1 MVSGLPLK
9 SQESIFHNSQRER
22 IEPMEYTSI
31 LYCFGV
37 PGPVD
42 MVSGRGGALGRRGIP
57 RPNAL
62 FARRAESEREVV
74 NEEKVLLWSSEMN
87 LRCALTRR

>member
-42 MVSGRGGALGRRGIP
+42 MVSGGAGRWAGGEYLDRTHCSRVVRNQKGR
-57 RPNAL
+57 
-62 FARRAESEREVV
+62 
-74 NEEKVLLWSSEMN
+74 W
-87 LRCALTRR
+87 